1 MADREDKLSQII
13 EFVRKHPESFATRT
27 MMRRFLGA
35 NWEITSSDYEI
46 SDELIHRFESKLRNP
61 KVNEDEIDSCYDII
75 K

>member
-1 MADREDKLSQII
+1 MADREEKLRQIVN
-13 EFVRKHPESFATRT
+13 FVQKHPESFATRT

-46 SDELIHRFESKLRNP
+46 SEELIHRFEGKLRNSQ
-61 KVNEDEIDSCYDII
+61 VDEDEIDACYDII